1 MLTIYV
7 EHIEQCPMHGQ
18 GYLSA
23 AHCAAGVPKGMLGLR
38 NQKD

>member
-7 EHIEQCPMHGQ
+7 EHIKQCPMHGQ

-23 AHCAAGVPKGMLGLR
+23 HCAAGVPKGMLRLR